1 MPVMPS
7 ATCELKRPDSYVWQ
21 PKVQRTGAT
30 LPVAAAANHTWSET
44 MRPRMVEPSV
54 YETE

>member
-21 PKVQRTGAT
+21 PKVQRTGVCR
-30 LPVAAAANHTWSET
+30 PVSADANHTRSET
-44 MRPRMVEPSV
+44 IRPRMVEPSV

>member
-1 MPVMPS
+1 MPS